1 MNEFKNECREEDKT
15 KWDGIILRYIYSRKD
30 IEKKKKKER
39 IFIFPKIIFYVKILR
54 ENLLFNDTIFLS
66 DRSFSV

>member
-30 IEKKKKKER
+30 IEKKKKKG
-39 IFIFPKIIFYVKILR
+39 KNFYI
-54 ENLLFNDTIFLS
+54 S
-66 DRSFSV
+66 

>member
-30 IEKKKKKER
+30 IEKKKKRKE
-39 IFIFPKIIFYVKILR
+39 
-54 ENLLFNDTIFLS
+54 FLY
-66 DRSFSV
+66 FLK